1 MKDAVPSNNFQILK
15 KYIDKAPEEPGVYL
29 FKDNSGKHIYIG
41 KAKNL
46 KSRLKGHWQNLK
58 LDPKERR
65 IFEESS
71 KIEWIITKSDYEA
84 FVLENELIKQYKPKY
99 NVRLKSGS
107 GYPML
112 VITDDEYP
120 TVLISRKYG
129 EIKGEY
135 FGPFLPART
144 ARAMK
149 DLIHKLFKLRT
160 CDPLPKRNI
169 VCFDYHLGL
178 CSAPCVNKI
187 SKKDYNFDVKAA
199 KAFLSGNVK
208 KVIYQLYDRIEEYTS
223 KMMFEK
229 AAIVRD
235 QITAMENLVQKQ
247 EVLGLPFEEADLFY
261 FAGNKVLLVII
272 RGHRIVGKNFIDITR
287 QGLEDS
293 FYDAV
298 ITGYYSRGNFIPEII
313 ISNQSLSEKEN
324 IQKWLSN
331 KKGKQVQIEY
341 QIPEQIIN
349 FIERNFSFI
358 DLTDIKKKFAEVFGF
373 QLPERIEGFDI
384 STLQGEFTVGS
395 CVVWEN
401 GEMNKKEYRR
411 FRVKTVKGV
420 DDYASL
426 REVLYRRFRRYKE
439 FEQLPLVLIDGGK
452 GQLKQGLIVKDALGL
467 ENLRVFS
474 IAKKEEIIYTDD
486 GKEVHLFD
494 HKELLKLFTTI
505 RDEAHRFAISY
516 NRKLREKEGLKEVL
530 DNIKGI
536 GKKRKEILYRTYK
549 TIDRIAMAKVEEL
562 EKLGIPR
569 KVAQNIKDYLSK

>member
-1 MKDAVPSNNFQILK
+1 MKDAVPSDNFQILK

-58 LDPKERR
+58 LDPKEKR

-71 KIEWIITKSDYEA
+71 RIEWIITKSDYEA

-298 ITGYYSRGNFIPEII
+298 ITGYYSRGNFIPEIV
-313 ISNQSLSEKEN
+313 ISNQPLSEKEN

-341 QIPEQIIN
+341 QIPEQIIS

-426 REVLYRRFRRYKE
+426 REVLYRRFKRYKE
-439 FEQLPLVLIDGGK
+439 FEKLPLVLIDGGK

-486 GKEVHLFD
+486 GKEVRLFD

-569 KVAQNIKDYLSK
+569 KVARNIKDYLSK